1 MNVWEVDPNPDP
13 DTDVDVDADVDADAD
28 AAPIQ
33 SNNVVGKRR
42 NNPL

>member
-1 MNVWEVDPNPDP
+1 MNVRQVDPNPDP
-13 DTDVDVDADVDADAD
+13 DTDVDVDVD
-28 AAPIQ
+28 AAPIP

>member
-13 DTDVDVDADVDADAD
+13 DTDVDVDAD